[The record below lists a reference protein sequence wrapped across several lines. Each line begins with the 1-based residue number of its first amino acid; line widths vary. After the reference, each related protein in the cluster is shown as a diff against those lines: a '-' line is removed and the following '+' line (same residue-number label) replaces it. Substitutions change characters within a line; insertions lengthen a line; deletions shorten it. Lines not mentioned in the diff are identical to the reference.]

1 MVQGLIRGWVCL
13 LLLGGLMPLAGAQ
26 SVGGGDVSPADAR
39 AWLARIHGAAS
50 TANYTGTLVFSA
62 GGVMSSSRI
71 WHYCVGEDTY
81 ERRESL
87 DGRPRLVLRHND
99 SVYTVWPQNRLAVV
113 ERGGILAG
121 RTSGLVSVEPRALQH
136 YALRHEGT
144 NRVAGR
150 EAETFVLQPRDALR
164 FSQRLWADRET
175 GLMLRADVIGPD
187 GVVLESAQFSA
198 IEIDVKPQP
207 DAVLREIRR
216 LQGARDLKLSQSDK
230 QRADL
235 AEEGWS
241 LAEMVEGF
249 ELAGCVKR
257 ALGESDNGAPHM
269 LQAVFFDGLTHV
281 SLFIEPLNEGRHGQS
296 RHGRMGATSTLMRA
310 LDGHWITA
318 IGDVPM
324 ATLER
329 FVDALRRRQ

>member
-1 MVQGLIRGWVCL
+1 MVRGWIRGWACL
-13 LLLGGLMPLAGAQ
+13 LLLGGLMPLAAAQAGAA
-26 SVGGGDVSPADAR
+26 SEVSPADAR

-50 TANYTGTLVFSA
+50 TANYHGTLVFSA

-87 DGRPRLVLRHND
+87 DGRQRRVLRHNE

-113 ERGGILAG
+113 ERGGILVG
-121 RTSGLVSVEPRALQH
+121 RKSGLVSVDPRALEH
-136 YALRHEGT
+136 YALRPEGAS
-144 NRVAGR
+144 RVAGR
-150 EAETFVLQPRDALR
+150 EADTFVLQPRDALR

-187 GVVLESAQFSA
+187 GAVLESAQFSS
-198 IEIDVKPQP
+198 IEVDVKPQP
-207 DAVLREIRR
+207 DAVLGEIRR
-216 LQGARDLKLSQSDK
+216 LHGERELKLRQSDK

-235 AEEGWS
+235 AAEGWA

-281 SLFIEPLNEGRHGQS
+281 SLFIEPLDEGRHGQS
-296 RHGRMGATSTLMRA
+296 RHGRMGATSTLMRS

-318 IGDVPM
+318 IGDVPL

-329 FVDALRRRQ
+329 FVNALQRRQ